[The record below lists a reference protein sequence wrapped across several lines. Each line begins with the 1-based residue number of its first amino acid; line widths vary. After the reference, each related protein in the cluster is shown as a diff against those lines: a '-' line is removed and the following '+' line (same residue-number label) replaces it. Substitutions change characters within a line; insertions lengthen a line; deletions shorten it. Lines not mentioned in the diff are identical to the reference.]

1 MSATFRERGLQWPL
15 FIVGLLG
22 ASVLAHVYFVYAS
35 VSDPSVVVERDYYK
49 KAVGW
54 DALRTQDERNATLG
68 WTLEVKLVR
77 VEAGAEVI
85 ATIRDR
91 TQAILTGATLTVEAF
106 HKARA
111 AERLEA
117 TLEPRG
123 ESYVA
128 RLPMQRPGLWEL
140 RFVATRG
147 NERFTAVR
155 TPELFEGGEPAREAP
170 HGHPSSQQGLP
181 VDRASTP

>member
-54 DALRTQDERNATLG
+54 DAQRAQEQYNAALG
-68 WTLEVKLVR
+68 WTLEAELVR
-77 VEAGAEVI
+77 VEAGAEVVT
-85 ATIRDR
+85 TIRD
-91 TQAILTGATLTVEAF
+91 QAHAILTGATVAVEAF
-106 HKARA
+106 HNARA

-117 TLEPRG
+117 TLDSRG
-123 ESYVA
+123 DSYVA

-140 RFVATRG
+140 RFVVTRG
-147 NERFTAVR
+147 NDRFTAVR
-155 TPELFEGGEPAREAP
+155 REPNP
-170 HGHPSSQQGLP
+170 
-181 VDRASTP
+181 